1 MNHSPIRSP
10 KSAIETG
17 FIVKKILIVE
27 DNEESLYLARFILE
41 KEGYEVIEARDGL
54 EALDKTSRE
63 TPDLILMDMQ
73 LPKLDGYETTRRIK
87 ADDRLAK
94 IPVIALTAYAMKG
107 DREKTL
113 EAGCSGYIE
122 KPIDPTSFVEDLKK
136 YL

>member
-1 MNHSPIRSP
+1 MKR
-10 KSAIETG
+10 
-17 FIVKKILIVE
+17 ILIVE
-27 DNEESLYLARFILE
+27 DDEKSLYLARFILE

-54 EALDKTSRE
+54 EALDNVSKE

-73 LPKLDGYETTRRIK
+73 LPKLDGYEVTRQIK
-87 ADDRLAK
+87 ADERLSK

-113 EAGCSGYIE
+113 EAGCSGHIE
-122 KPIDPTSFVEDLKK
+122 KPIDPSTFVEEVGK